1 LRSVSL
7 LCVSLLTQVIRN
19 SAFAVCCAELRGF
32 ASKSCP
38 TVENFGLRF
47 WIGADRVMVG
57 GAWSPA
63 RNLGSLDDLAGKTS
77 ACHPAVF

>member
-1 LRSVSL
+1 
-7 LCVSLLTQVIRN
+7 VIRH
-19 SAFAVCCAELRGF
+19 SAFAVRSAELRGF

-38 TVENFGLRF
+38 TVERTVKNFGLRF